1 MVALIIIIIITIIA
15 VIIYPQKHGTKHTFN
30 SNKLRRKAF
39 VKKRQQC
46 SENKR

>member
-30 SNKLRRKAF
+30 SNKLRQKAF
-39 VKKRQQC
+39 VKKQHQC
-46 SENKR
+46 IENKR